1 MVLKEL
7 VLIEEIIRKTDML
20 FRIGGEEFVIFLK
33 EIKKE
38 NLDKLVNKIRLQ
50 VQNFDSMINHK
61 FTISIGATMFNPN
74 DIKDTIA

>member
-50 VQNFDSMINHK
+50 VQNFDSMISHK
-61 FTISIGATMFNPN
+61 FTISIGAIMFNPN